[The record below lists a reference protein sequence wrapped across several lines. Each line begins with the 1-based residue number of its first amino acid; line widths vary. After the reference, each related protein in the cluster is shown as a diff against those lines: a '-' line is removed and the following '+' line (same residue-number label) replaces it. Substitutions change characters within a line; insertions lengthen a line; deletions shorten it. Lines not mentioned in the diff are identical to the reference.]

1 MWNHPGAN
9 KNARDLF
16 TIHYPVTS
24 AFLYAFFSSS
34 PLDFTLKLKFAHK
47 NGIENL
53 QSYLAGE
60 S

>member
-1 MWNHPGAN
+1 MLEIYFII
-9 KNARDLF
+9 KKKSSS

-34 PLDFTLKLKFAHK
+34 PLDFKLKLKFAHK